1 MDHVVLD
8 RRDFYHLSLWTLE
21 GKNLS
26 AQEEVEEQD
35 VQEVQEEPRPTPA
48 PTEKKEKKRRFNIET
63 FRQIAEALKW
73 IQRAILG
80 QELEEDK
87 LQGMMNQKDIRERT
101 RISVK
106 GIRRHVYMR
115 IVSKQ
120 GELRAGLGGLNPYKI
135 LEEVADQEDTYLIAK
150 DGEQRKEY
158 ILLKRTEPQQS
169 NVSIGVIPSVET
181 KLNQQ
186 KKEHFWSRNKNP
198 APQNN

>member
-1 MDHVVLD
+1 VDHVVLD

-48 PTEKKEKKRRFNIET
+48 PTEKKGRRFNIET

-106 GIRRHVYMR
+106 GIRRHVYQR
-115 IVSKQ
+115 VVSKQ